1 MNKKSII
8 TAFPTFLRPYRL
20 QALRDYRRQPIAF
33 LLVLVAMTL
42 TLLTSCT
49 IVRGYK
55 ADGAYGPTSFSYQK
69 QQKDTVVNR
78 SDTFTFHQ
86 AAQQSQIQQSPFFTH
101 LHIVKAA
108 IQTAALLLPQE
119 FLYDID
125 LLKLLAGLISYCT
138 GSLAG

>member
-1 MNKKSII
+1 MIKQTII
-8 TAFPTFLRPYRL
+8 TAFPTFLRL
-20 QALRDYRRQPIAF
+20 QALRDYRRQPVAF

-78 SDTFTFHQ
+78 SDAFTFHR
-86 AAQQSQIQQSPFFTH
+86 SQGPSH
-101 LHIVKAA
+101 LP
-108 IQTAALLLPQE
+108 LPV
-119 FLYDID
+119 
-125 LLKLLAGLISYCT
+125 APSWPT
-138 GSLAG
+138 